1 MSSTD
6 DKPQVH
12 NSQGRHLAQPSL
24 LINNSILMF
33 PSKHQHT
40 PALKAEN
47 HAAFLD
53 DGLHCRAMMEQF
65 LVKVLQCK
73 VGPPVNV

>member
-1 MSSTD
+1 
-6 DKPQVH
+6 
-12 NSQGRHLAQPSL
+12 
-24 LINNSILMF
+24 
-33 PSKHQHT
+33 
-40 PALKAEN
+40 
-47 HAAFLD
+47 LD